1 MTAFFFT
8 TIPLQNEWNLLPPQ
22 LQSKAE
28 EGRKASQLSEVGISQ
43 RVACSGARQAG
54 RPRRAAAWRTQP
66 TMSAAAVQPE
76 PRPHPVPTLPEGF
89 PIVPGEAWGKMLG
102 LVVHTWDSSTK
113 EAEAGEWKVVNQ
125 HRLHQDGLKDFK
137 DGHQQNNL
145 VWWSSVGTSSQL
157 LVRSPSSSATQLSLG
172 LSIKSQKELRALQ
185 KTQHPHTVHN
195 WL

>member
-8 TIPLQNEWNLLPPQ
+8 TIPLQNEWNLLPPK

-66 TMSAAAVQPE
+66 TMSTAAVQPE

-125 HRLHQDGLKDFK
+125 HRLHQDGLRL
-137 DGHQQNNL
+137 QR
-145 VWWSSVGTSSQL
+145 WSSTKQPGVVVLSRD
-157 LVRSPSSSATQLSLG
+157 LVSTPR
-172 LSIKSQKELRALQ
+172 KESKLIC
-185 KTQHPHTVHN
+185 HTVEFGPVYKKPKRGAQGTPKDPAPT
-195 WL
+195 